1 MELDKKQILEYQQNR
16 DPYLMIDHV
25 QKVEPGISS
34 EGYKNLSKDEWF
46 FKVHWPEDPN
56 MPAMLQ
62 TEAMVQMTAMAL
74 LTLPKN
80 KGKLVY
86 LLSAKKLQFKKKV
99 VPNCKFYIKSRII
112 TFKRGIA
119 DCSAKGVVN
128 DNTVCSADF
137 TVALPHVINY
147 YKVNT

>member
-1 MELDKKQILEYQQNR
+1 MCKKLSR
-16 DPYLMIDHV
+16 VFLL
-25 QKVEPGISS
+25 

-86 LLSAKKLQFKKKV
+86 LLSAKKLQFKKKWFQIV
-99 VPNCKFYIKSRII
+99 SFILNQ
-112 TFKRGIA
+112 G
-119 DCSAKGVVN
+119 
-128 DNTVCSADF
+128 
-137 TVALPHVINY
+137 
-147 YKVNT
+147 